1 MKDRIMNPQS
11 IEDIVPL
18 DDFKAH
24 CVAKTLLHTKGSKVN
39 ACLIL
44 NITQVTLFSYLKRFD
59 IRWVERW
66 FEIKQPVRQLRDCF
80 EYKTVD
86 GKVKL
91 AGGERLDG
99 HKKRF
104 FKGKQNDE

>member
-44 NITQVTLFSYLKRFD
+44 NITQVTLFSYIERYQIK
-59 IRWVERW
+59 WVERW
-66 FEIKQPVRQLRDCF
+66 YQFVQPVKQLRDCF
-80 EYKTVD
+80 EYKTVGGD
-86 GKVKL
+86 TRL
-91 AGGERLDG
+91 AVGERLDTDK
-99 HKKRF
+99 KKRF
-104 FKGKQNDE
+104 KG

>member
-1 MKDRIMNPQS
+1 MNPQS

-44 NITQVTLFSYLKRFD
+44 NITQVTLFSYIERYQIK
-59 IRWVERW
+59 WVERW
-66 FEIKQPVRQLRDCF
+66 YQFVQPVRQLRDCF
-80 EYKTVD
+80 EYKTVGGD
-86 GKVKL
+86 TRL
-91 AGGERLDG
+91 AVGERLDTD
-99 HKKRF
+99 KKRF
-104 FKGKQNDE
+104 FRRG

>member
-24 CVAKTLLHTKGSKVN
+24 CVAKTLLHTKGSKVK
-39 ACLIL
+39 AGLIL

-59 IRWVERW
+59 IKWVERW
-66 FEIKQPVRQLRDCF
+66 FTVPEPRRQLRDCF
-80 EYKTVD
+80 EYKTVS
-86 GKVKL
+86 GETRV
-91 AGGERLDG
+91 AIGERLDND
-99 HKKRF
+99 KKRR
-104 FKGKQNDE
+104 FKGRSK

>member
-1 MKDRIMNPQS
+1 MKDRIMHPHS

-44 NITQVTLFSYLKRFD
+44 NITQVTLFSYIERYQIK
-59 IRWVERW
+59 WVERW
-66 FEIKQPVRQLRDCF
+66 YQFVQPVRQLRDCF
-80 EYKTVD
+80 EYKTVGGD
-86 GKVKL
+86 TRL
-91 AGGERLDG
+91 AVGERLDTD
-99 HKKRF
+99 KKRF
-104 FKGKQNDE
+104 FRRG

>member
-44 NITQVTLFSYLKRFD
+44 NITQVTLFSYIERYQIK
-59 IRWVERW
+59 WVERW
-66 FEIKQPVRQLRDCF
+66 YQFTQPVRQLRDCF
-80 EYKTVD
+80 EYKTVGGD
-86 GKVKL
+86 TRL
-91 AGGERLDG
+91 AVGERLDTD
-99 HKKRF
+99 KKRF
-104 FKGKQNDE
+104 FRRG

>member
-44 NITQVTLFSYLKRFD
+44 NITQVTLFSYIERYQIKC
-59 IRWVERW
+59 VERW
-66 FEIKQPVRQLRDCF
+66 YQFVQPVKQLRDCF
-80 EYKTVD
+80 EYKTIGGD
-86 GKVKL
+86 TRL
-91 AGGERLDG
+91 AVGERLDTD
-99 HKKRF
+99 KKRF
-104 FKGKQNDE
+104 FRRG

>member
-44 NITQVTLFSYLKRFD
+44 NITQVTLFSYIERYQIK
-59 IRWVERW
+59 WVERW
-66 FEIKQPVRQLRDCF
+66 YQFVQPVKQLRDCF
-80 EYKTVD
+80 EYKTIGGD
-86 GKVKL
+86 TRL
-91 AGGERLDG
+91 AVGERLDTD
-99 HKKRF
+99 KKRF
-104 FKGKQNDE
+104 FRRG

>member
-44 NITQVTLFSYLKRFD
+44 NITQVTLFSYIERYQIK
-59 IRWVERW
+59 WVERW
-66 FEIKQPVRQLRDCF
+66 YQFVQPVKQLRDCF
-80 EYKTVD
+80 EYKTVGGD
-86 GKVKL
+86 TRL
-91 AGGERLDG
+91 AVGERLDTD
-99 HKKRF
+99 KKRF
-104 FKGKQNDE
+104 FRRG